1 MTPQPTDTVRLAAS
15 PPGGGRAASG
25 FARPPASGLFMS
37 GLVCALAA
45 LACALPGL
53 PSGGDRQ
60 ATVEAFA
67 SSVAASATAILI
79 PTATPPPVVEIDA
92 TEAIIAITADS
103 SGAETQVAQQATE
116 LAIQAATATAV
127 APMLAE
133 LPIYGVDPAG
143 GRPAWVHPPVSLDI
157 EGFEQFAYANQ
168 FAATV
173 VTDFVVAAD
182 ITWNTQF
189 GTSGCGLVLRSDG
202 NEEALNQY
210 LVVATRGANGHV
222 LFTVM
227 EAGDLIEVYDMFAR
241 GIDPVFSSANDTTN
255 RLAVV
260 GRGSTFSVYTNGTL
274 IGQVQDAR
282 YEIGFVALVA
292 LNQSGT
298 THCGFTNTWLW
309 RFNQN

>member
-1 MTPQPTDTVRLAAS
+1 MPSLPDL
-15 PPGGGRAASG
+15 PYGGGS
-25 FARPPASGLFMS
+25 
-37 GLVCALAA
+37 
-45 LACALPGL
+45 
-53 PSGGDRQ
+53 DRQ
-60 ATVEAFA
+60 ATVEAFGT
-67 SSVAASATAILI
+67 SVAASATAILI
-79 PTATPPPVVEIDA
+79 PTETPTPVAEDSVDA
-92 TEAIIAITADS
+92 TEQVIIDITADS
-103 SGAETQVAQQATE
+103 SSAETQVAQQATE

-127 APMLAE
+127 APILAE
-133 LPIYGVDPAG
+133 LPIYGIDPAA
-143 GRPAWVHPPVSLDI
+143 GRPAWVHPPFNLDI

-227 EAGDLIEVYDMFAR
+227 EAGEVIEVYDMFAR
-241 GIDPVFSSANDTTN
+241 NIDPVFSSANDTTN

-274 IGQVQDAR
+274 IGQVQDDR